1 MTASR
6 FEYDH
11 MYIET
16 ILGRYDI
23 FVDLNDILTEAG
35 FESVEDNP
43 DIDFTNIKKNTIID
57 ILK

>member
-1 MTASR
+1 
-6 FEYDH
+6 

-16 ILGRYDI
+16 ILGRYDT
-23 FVDLNDILTEAG
+23 FVDLTDILTEAG